1 MPAALNAL
9 LKKYAPRSHRF
20 LKQSLARTEFPVP
33 KMLLGRLVWTHRSLL
48 NQVQAERHVLRWI
61 VQNLRAG
68 DVFFDVGAHQGW
80 MSLVAARKTGRKG
93 RVVAF
98 EPSPPLI
105 EYLSYHKRVNKLPQM
120 EIVPKAVTNKDAA
133 EVRFSLVGDGNAF
146 MNALVETGGLE
157 GRQEAKTVIPV
168 EAITLDSYSRQTGL
182 IPDLIKIDT
191 EGGEILAC
199 EGAKHLFANHH
210 PALIV
215 AVHPLWLPEGQRI
228 EEMFAMLKAYGYR
241 LPESEIRNYK
251 GADFGDYLF
260 VAD

>member
-1 MPAALNAL
+1 MPAALNAF

-20 LKQSLARTEFPVP
+20 LSQSLTRTGFPVP
-33 KMLLGRLVWTHRSLL
+33 KMLLGRPVWAHRKLL
-48 NQVQAERHVLRWI
+48 NQETERHVLRWI
-61 VQNLRAG
+61 AQNLRAG
-68 DVFFDVGAHQGW
+68 EVFFDVGAHLGW
-80 MSLVAARKTGRKG
+80 MSLVAARKTGRAGK
-93 RVVAF
+93 VVAF

-105 EYLSYHKRVNKLPQM
+105 QYLSYHKRVNGLPQM

-157 GRQEAKTVIPV
+157 VRQEEKVVIPV

-182 IPDLIKIDT
+182 IPALIKIDT
-191 EGGEILAC
+191 EGAEILVC
-199 EGAKHLFANHH
+199 EGAKHLLAKHH

-215 AVHPLWLPEGQRI
+215 AAHPLWLPEGQRI

-241 LPESEIRNYK
+241 IKDSEICKYQ

-260 VAD
+260 VRG